1 MQDFI
6 ATYGLWLLIA
16 LAIVAVLAFLLTGNG
31 EKKDIDA
38 PSAPTITTKP
48 AEPAPPPA
56 VPMAEPAPPPV
67 IEAPKTVAPT
77 GEPDNLLQ
85 IKGIGPK
92 VNGILNGLGFSRFEQ
107 IAAWSD
113 ADLAEIDKHLGNFA
127 GRPTRDQWMDQAA
140 YLAKGDIAGFEAKY
154 GKL

>member
-16 LAIVAVLAFLLTGNG
+16 LAIVAVLAFLFKG
-31 EKKDIDA
+31 KDETKASDA
-38 PSAPTITTKP
+38 PSAPTITTKSV
-48 AEPAPPPA
+48 EPAPPPA
-56 VPMAEPAPPPV
+56 VPVAEPAPPLA
-67 IEAPKTVAPT
+67 IELPKAAAPAGK
-77 GEPDNLLQ
+77 PDNLLQ

-92 VNGILNGLGFSRFEQ
+92 VNGILIELGFTRFEQ
-107 IAAWSD
+107 IAAWSN